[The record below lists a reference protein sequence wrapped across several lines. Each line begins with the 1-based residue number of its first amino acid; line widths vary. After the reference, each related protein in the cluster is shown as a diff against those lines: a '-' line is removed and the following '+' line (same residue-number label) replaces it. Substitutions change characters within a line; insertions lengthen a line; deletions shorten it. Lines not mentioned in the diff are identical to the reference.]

1 MSRWP
6 KDHAE
11 IDPFN
16 PRAVALCDR
25 CGRVWNRD
33 VLQWRFQWQGMTTVN
48 TGFLECPKCWCPPDN
63 HARAYRIPP
72 DPLPVNQP
80 RPINADP
87 QQTDYRVTLAERI
100 GARARSRLFEMCTV
114 IHMPLIEDYRIRQAK
129 GKQF

>member
-16 PRAVALCDR
+16 PRAVGLCDR

-63 HARAYRIPP
+63 HARGYRIPP

-87 QQTDYRVTLAERI
+87 QQTDYRVTQTGDLRTTQNSDARI
-100 GARARSRLFEMCTV
+100 IDGDLDPAYGA
-114 IHMPLIEDYRIRQAK
+114 
-129 GKQF
+129 